1 MTANLTR
8 GVGNKRR
15 PLRLLLFCLLVLM
28 STQFY
33 AQQARALPNASFTFS
48 PVDPLVNQAVKFT
61 VNGTVS
67 SGTSNSWNFGD
78 GTINTTSIPTIA
90 HTYGVAGNYTV
101 SLTVNSLGA
110 VATLTRY
117 VVVFA
122 SIPLTASFSVKPPL
136 PVVQTAVM
144 FDATSS
150 SDPDGKIADYIWNF
164 GDGSQN
170 STTNP
175 VTFHEYSSSPRG
187 FNATLTVVDD
197 NGSNS
202 SYLALVYVLAKLAVT
217 ISYNTSRGTV
227 PLTVS
232 LNAAALGGQ
241 GNYTFAWT
249 FGDGETG
256 LGQSLS
262 HNYTAPGT
270 YQVQVTAADSAGH
283 LAFGS
288 MVITVANGAHLEFG
302 PIPIPYL
309 LNGIGV
315 VVVGIATLLLFYGLT
330 VRRARR
336 RQQNSASKGIDPY
349 SSKKRFFTPTVICH
363 GYDLNTIQNME
374 GGLFR

>member
-1 MTANLTR
+1 
-8 GVGNKRR
+8 
-15 PLRLLLFCLLVLM
+15 M
-28 STQFY
+28 SIQFY
-33 AQQARALPNASFTFS
+33 APQARALPNASFTFS

-67 SGTSNSWNFGD
+67 SGTSYYWNFGD
-78 GTINTTSIPTIA
+78 GTTNTTAISAIA
-90 HTYGVAGNYTV
+90 HTYGAAGNYTV

-117 VVVFA
+117 VVVFT

-150 SDPDGKIADYIWNF
+150 SDPNGKIADYIWSF
-164 GDGSQN
+164 GDGSKN

-175 VTFHEYSSSPRG
+175 VIFHEYSSSPRG
-187 FNATLTVVDD
+187 FNATLTVIDD

-217 ISYNTSRGTV
+217 ISYNTSRGTA

-232 LNAAALGGQ
+232 LNAEALGGQ

-288 MVITVANGAHLEFG
+288 MVITVANGAHLDEFG
-302 PIPIPYL
+302 PLPIPYL

-315 VVVGIATLLLFYGLT
+315 AVLGIAILLLFYGLT
-330 VRRARR
+330 FRRARR

-349 SSKKRFFTPTVICH
+349 SSKKRFFTPTAICH

-374 GGLFR
+374 GASFR